1 MRCGKPVEKEEQ
13 EYCRDCSG
21 HEASFEQGRSIW
33 LHRMPVSGAVYQFK
47 YKNKRNFG
55 KVFAREMAL
64 CYEAR
69 VRRWKIDEIIP
80 VPLHKSRKR
89 KRGYNQAGIVAEELG
104 KLLHIPVNHRA
115 VLRIRN
121 TRPQKEL
128 NDTQRIHNLK
138 GAFAVPENQKI
149 KPNILIVDDIYTTG
163 NTIERVAEKLKAAG
177 AEKVYF
183 LTISIGQGL

>member
-1 MRCGKPVEKEEQ
+1 
-13 EYCRDCSG
+13 
-21 HEASFEQGRSIW
+21 
-33 LHRMPVSGAVYQFK
+33 
-47 YKNKRNFG
+47 
-55 KVFAREMAL
+55 MAL
-64 CYEAR
+64 CYEAQ